1 MGKFL
6 GNKWTWISC
15 QMFVK
20 LKFVN
25 FTLSLHELYNKSSL
39 SITYLEFIDI
49 FWRNFNEINSNSV
62 FAPTECQVDN
72 KYIKKLFE
80 VNFTFNCNEISIN
93 FTITSAR
100 ILGFRGTQPSLMLS
114 NSYWYNPNIGSTQAE
129 HWKHWANWYLNV
141 SSHWT
146 HHIVYV
152 ILLECAYMISIP

>member
-15 QMFVK
+15 QCQMFVK

-25 FTLSLHELYNKSSL
+25 FTVSLHELYNKSSL
-39 SITYLEFIDI
+39 SIIYLEFIGI
-49 FWRNFNEINSNSV
+49 FWRNFNEISSNSV
-62 FAPTECQVDN
+62 LAPTECQVDN

-114 NSYWYNPNIGSTQAE
+114 NSCWYHPNIKYWLNTS
-129 HWKHWANWYLNV
+129 WALKALGKLV
-141 SSHWT
+141 
-146 HHIVYV
+146 
-152 ILLECAYMISIP
+152 LECQ

>member
-39 SITYLEFIDI
+39 SIIYFEFID
-49 FWRNFNEINSNSV
+49 FFEEISMKLIVTLSLRQLNVKLTTNI
-62 FAPTECQVDN
+62 
-72 KYIKKLFE
+72 YKKLFE

-114 NSYWYNPNIGSTQAE
+114 NSCWYNPNIGSTQAE